1 MVNRKLRIE
10 WLLSLKKNPPVILY
24 RSYQLISSRPLKLT
38 PSQLPPLSC
47 RDYLSL
53 SILKQYNKIPEKMS
67 KNSWLDKKLTSIKH
81 VEDTDKFYFP
91 YNIYTKMLSANG

>member
-38 PSQLPPLSC
+38 LSC